1 MALPSTF
8 KIEIENDSMV
18 WIDVTNS
25 VVSLLDGTTSEAQIV
40 PTIAI
45 DFGIDEDDVR
55 PLLDATVNPDRPR
68 IRITENTTT
77 TFYLMESQRGRVQEN
92 FPFPVTSGRA
102 FCGRIVDF
110 PLVTYVPVI
119 DLLMSSIAQQL
130 CVENVNDQTGDSVSV
145 TWAATQNPTVPGKRL
160 EFNRAERLNSLR
172 DIAESC
178 GAGVR
183 ASSDGLGFEV
193 FDIPDKELSASS
205 SFNYDC
211 PLTITYDEQRINKP
225 QNAIRIKGSAFDY
238 SIGKIPVIN
247 VWVQPDSIPADG
259 VSSSTAAAQV
269 FNALGVP
276 VQQSTILDQAIDAD
290 SFTSIPVSGCFSVNG
305 VWANDGTQGTPVKGN
320 RIEITTFDAN
330 TVTVPTQPS
339 DLFIV
344 TYVQAETVNWFIE
357 DYADR
362 VDGEA
367 ENTSGTL
374 AVSSDFPL
382 GTIIGVYR
390 DTDTRRI
397 GTNYFTGGSFTPN
410 TTDITLGISPGPTGT
425 AVLIDYVKFNATPLG
440 AIISPSS
447 SLCDADGIAKTTV
460 GSATEVGVGFV
471 AASSLGQQGFGKF
484 SLTGSSVGALT
495 LDVDPS
501 IIRKSIED
509 ETIINLITGEVSDIT
524 ESGNDRYI
532 EVMNPIYNVESLIV
546 TGFGSAQL
554 LRWEN
559 IDPSFRVYITG
570 ALPPGGTLAAVTYN
584 GYAVVSEEDK
594 TATLTAVLFKEDG
607 SFVTDGTVV
616 YFEFV
621 GRRDL
626 DCTLSSASATT
637 TDGVAEIAITSGTQ
651 AGIVSVRAI
660 SGGYHAEVEVTITD
674 EDISGGNKKIFG
686 SSGGWTWSTS
696 NLSEQEEAIERAER
710 TGAETCKPVAND
722 DNDDNG
728 SVGGSRKLVDCEG
741 EPLSGAVVSMDGV
754 TSVTGPDGRFSFATG
769 SEGTNSITVNGK
781 SYSFEISP
789 KDSSDRGGYKLV
801 CTDNETGET
810 TFEG

>member
-1 MALPSTF
+1 MAIASTF
-8 KIEIENDSMV
+8 KVEIENESLA

-40 PTIAI
+40 PTVAL
-45 DFGIDEDDVR
+45 DFGIDADGVR
-55 PLLDATVNPDRPR
+55 PLLNATINPDRPR

-77 TFYLMESQRGRVQEN
+77 IFYLMENQRGRVQED
-92 FPFPVTSGRA
+92 FPFPIASGRA

-110 PLVTYVPVI
+110 PLVTYIPVI
-119 DLLMSSIAQQL
+119 DLLMSSIAQQI

-160 EFNRAERLNSLR
+160 EFNRSERLSSLR

-183 ASSDGLGFEV
+183 SSSDGLGFV
-193 FDIPDKELSASS
+193 VYDIPDKELSASS

-211 PLTITYDEQRINKP
+211 PLTLTYDEQRINKP
-225 QNAIRIKGSAFDY
+225 QNAIRVKGAAFDY

-269 FNALGVP
+269 FDASGAA

-290 SFTSIPVSGCFSVNG
+290 SFTTIPVNGCFSVNG
-305 VWANDGTQGTPVKGN
+305 VWANDGTQSVPIKGI
-320 RIEITTFDAN
+320 RIDVVTFDADTI
-330 TVTVPTQPS
+330 TVATQPS

-362 VDGEA
+362 VDGEI

-374 AVSSDFPL
+374 AVSSDFAL
-382 GTIIGVYR
+382 GTVIGVYR
-390 DTDTRRI
+390 DTDVRRV

-410 TTDITLGISPGPTGT
+410 TTEITLGISPGATGT
-425 AVLIDYVKFNATPLG
+425 AVLVDYIKFNATPLG

-447 SLCDADGIAKTTV
+447 SLCDSDGIAETTV
-460 GSATEVGVGFV
+460 GSSTEVGTGFV
-471 AASSLGQQGFGKF
+471 AAASLGQQGFGKF
-484 SLTGSSVGALT
+484 SLIGSAIGALS
-495 LDVDPS
+495 LEVNPA

-509 ETIINLITGEVSDIT
+509 ETIVNLITGEVSEVT

-532 EVMNPIYNVESLIV
+532 EVINPVYNVESLIV

-570 ALPPGGTLAAVTYN
+570 ALPPDGTAAAVTYN
-584 GYAVVSEEDK
+584 GYAVVSEEEK
-594 TATLTAVLFKEDG
+594 TATLTAVLLQEDG
-607 SFVTDGTVV
+607 TFVTDGTVV

-621 GRRDL
+621 GRSDL
-626 DCTLSSASATT
+626 DCILSSASATT
-637 TDGVAEIAITSGTQ
+637 TDGVAEITITSGTQ
-651 AGIVSVRAI
+651 AGLVSVRALA
-660 SGGYHAEVEVTITD
+660 GGYHAEVEITVTN
-674 EDISGGNKKIFG
+674 EDISGGSKKTFG
-686 SSGGWTWSTS
+686 SSGGWAWSTS

-710 TGAETCKPVAND
+710 NGAETCKPVAND
-722 DNDDNG
+722 DNDSDG
-728 SVGGSRKLVDCEG
+728 SVSGSRRLVDCEG
-741 EPLSGAVVSMDGV
+741 APIVGAIVSMNGV
-754 TSVTGPDGRFSFATG
+754 TSSTDQDGVFTFA
-769 SEGTNSITVNGK
+769 NGK
-781 SYSFEISP
+781 SGSNDITVGGNSYSFNISP
-789 KDSSDRGGYKLV
+789 QNSGSRGGFRLV
-801 CTDNETGET
+801 CTNNETGEL